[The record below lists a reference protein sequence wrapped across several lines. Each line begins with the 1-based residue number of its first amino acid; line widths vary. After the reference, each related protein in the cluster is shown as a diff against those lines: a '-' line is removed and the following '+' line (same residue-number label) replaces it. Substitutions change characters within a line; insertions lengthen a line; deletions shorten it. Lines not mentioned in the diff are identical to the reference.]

1 VVTGQAPVQRLKIF
15 LLIAAISSAVYANSF
30 SNSFHF
36 DDQHYITANPYIRDL
51 SNIPSF
57 FKSTRYSSFE
67 LTFTG
72 HYRPLLVASYALN
85 YAIGGLNPAGYHAV
99 NLLFHVGSAFLVFLI
114 LEAMLGS
121 SGDTILNSKELSM
134 VSPER
139 PEEVRSKKLEVRSKI
154 AFSNFLPLT
163 SYFYIAL
170 ASALI
175 FAVHPFN
182 AEVVN
187 YITARSS
194 VMCSFFYL
202 LAFYCWVKFRSQK
215 SEVRNKK
222 LEVRS
227 QKLEDRC
234 KMVFSNFLP
243 LTSYFYLFSLLAF
256 ALAMLTKEIA
266 ITLPVMLFLYD
277 FLFPGTPYLNR
288 LKHYL
293 PFLLLVAVP
302 YLTYR
307 ILFQGGIVNS
317 GNRDFYSNLL
327 TQPEV
332 LLKYIQLMIVPAGLT
347 IEHHIARS
355 ATVYSIAVMAPLSA
369 IILIMTAVYLLF
381 RKGGE
386 WRILSFFIL
395 WFFITLLPTTLIPL
409 NAILQEN
416 RGYLSGI
423 GVPLF
428 AGILIGRLP
437 RRISTPFLLVVV
449 SFCSIVTIQRNHIW
463 KDEYTLWKDA
473 VDKAPY
479 SARAHDNLGLA
490 YINRREYEKAIAEFN
505 KTIELQPRY
514 YLAYYNAGVVYQ
526 LLNRL
531 DLARSSYETCLKIN
545 PQSFRAYYNLGILYK
560 KEGELDKAVSAY
572 ENAISLD
579 PRHPFVY
586 NNLGVVFMEKG
597 EGDRAEQAFKRA
609 AEIDPG
615 YVRAYFNLGNLYYR
629 TGRYNLAVEAYRTVL
644 KLQPD
649 NREAERMLNAA
660 LGSGSGL

>member
-1 VVTGQAPVQRLKIF
+1 MVTGQAPVQRLKIF
-15 LLIAAISSAVYANSF
+15 LLIAAISSAVYANSL

-85 YAIGGLNPAGYHAV
+85 YAMGGLNPAGYHAV

-114 LEAMLGS
+114 LEA
-121 SGDTILNSKELSM
+121 
-134 VSPER
+134 
-139 PEEVRSKKLEVRSKI
+139 I

-182 AEVVN
+182 SEVVN

-202 LAFYCWVKFRSQK
+202 LAFYCWVKFRSKK
-215 SEVRNKK
+215 S
-222 LEVRS
+222 
-227 QKLEDRC
+227 D
-234 KMVFSNFLP
+234 
-243 LTSYFYLFSLLAF
+243 YFYLFSLLSF

-277 FLFPGTPYLNR
+277 LYFQKMAGQESPAYRFRPSGKKGLRFQVSN

-293 PFLLLVAVP
+293 PFLLLVAAP

-307 ILFQGGIVNS
+307 LLFQGGIINS

-347 IEHHIARS
+347 IEHHIAQS
-355 ATVYSIAVMAPLSA
+355 ATIYSIAVMASLSA
-369 IILIMTAVYLLF
+369 IILIMTTVYLLF

-416 RGYLSGI
+416 RGYLAGI

-449 SFCSIVTIQRNHIW
+449 SLCSIVTIQRNHIW

-490 YINRREYEKAIAEFN
+490 YINRREHEKAIAEFN

-545 PQSFRAYYNLGILYK
+545 PQNFRAYYNLGILYK

-586 NNLGVVFMEKG
+586 NNLGVVFMEKR
-597 EGDRAEQAFKRA
+597 EGDRAEQTFKRA

-615 YVRAYFNLGNLYYR
+615 YVSAYFNLGNLYYR

-660 LGSGSGL
+660 LTRE